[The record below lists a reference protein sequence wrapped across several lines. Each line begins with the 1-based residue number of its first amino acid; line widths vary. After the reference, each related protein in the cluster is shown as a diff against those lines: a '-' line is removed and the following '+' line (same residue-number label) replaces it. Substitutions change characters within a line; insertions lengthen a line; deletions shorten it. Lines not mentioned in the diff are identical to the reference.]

1 MKTAQHDVL
10 TLRSCC
16 AKRKSR
22 QKLQRCV
29 RAPLGS
35 AAVPLAAA
43 ACAAPDLPKPL
54 TRVVKIEEAWKDSYH
69 PHDIMIVQVQLLD
82 ERSLR
87 KMLNA
92 FDKKV
97 RATAFGAFAAAAAAA
112 AAAAIVV
119 CSDAAASAD
128 AAATTPTDT
137 GMVVLTPASPS
148 VCTACSPA
156 GKGEPRAAHE
166 VR

>member
-1 MKTAQHDVL
+1 
-10 TLRSCC
+10 
-16 AKRKSR
+16 
-22 QKLQRCV
+22 V

-112 AAAAIVV
+112 AIVV